1 MKILCLIF
9 FFGIFFWPMDSYSQ
23 DHFALQNFST
33 FVKDKTV
40 VLKWTMK
47 PGNTCFGIG
56 VYRSEDKQTFDEI
69 GIIGGV
75 CGSPDQAVNFT
86 FVDSFPIKNR
96 PNYYRLVLGLLG
108 ESQIL
113 KITYYDWENTQTIT
127 IPNPADIY
135 TSRIIFKNDD
145 EKEAVL
151 FIYDALGRYI
161 YKSGFEKTNDFSLTD
176 FFRNDRYRG
185 IYYFEIKNK
194 ELKTIS
200 NGSFVY

>member
-1 MKILCLIF
+1 
-9 FFGIFFWPMDSYSQ
+9 MDNETGQ
-23 DHFALQNFST
+23 HMFRH
-33 FVKDKTV
+33 
-40 VLKWTMK
+40 
-47 PGNTCFGIG
+47 
-56 VYRSEDKQTFDEI
+56 RSLSIRRQTDI
-69 GIIGGV
+69 
-75 CGSPDQAVNFT
+75 
-86 FVDSFPIKNR
+86 R
-96 PNYYRLVLGLLG
+96 W
-108 ESQIL
+108 
-113 KITYYDWENTQTIT
+113 DWNN